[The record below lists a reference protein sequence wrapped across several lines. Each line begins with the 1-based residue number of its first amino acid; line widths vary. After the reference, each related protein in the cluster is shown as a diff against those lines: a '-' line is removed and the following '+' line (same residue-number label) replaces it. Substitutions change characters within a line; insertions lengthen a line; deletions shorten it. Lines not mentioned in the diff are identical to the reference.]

1 MKSVAYYQKLVEQ
14 AWGKSEKWRKEAKE
28 VWTTYN
34 DARRFNVL
42 YSNTDLLLGAL
53 ASPSP
58 KPVIRVRFAKQTDG
72 SESERTLA
80 RTAAEAAERA
90 VVYNNDQFD
99 LKQETHAAV
108 LEALLSGRGI
118 LRVSYEPQIV
128 QETVSRPLIA
138 PTGATVGETE
148 ETVEHIGEQKV
159 TLQSVAFDEF
169 LCSDAKRWEE
179 VWWVAFRHLM
189 DKAELKDK
197 FGTAAENAPL
207 AYREENDTQD
217 KRYVRE
223 LAEVWEVWD
232 KRERAV
238 VFFVKDYASPLSREE
253 DPYGLEGFF
262 PITRPL
268 QFVQGRDLTPVPEYR
283 LYRKTA
289 LELTRIAKRMDD
301 LVTNIRANALYA
313 GEFKDELEALNNAE
327 DNTAI
332 PVGES
337 FASIAER
344 GGIASLVAEYPN
356 QGKTQV
362 LSVLEQRKQST
373 LSEIYEITGIADILR
388 GTSDPAETA
397 QAQRIKGQFGSIRL
411 KARQQAVQ
419 YFIRDAM
426 RLCAELV
433 CEHFT
438 LENLQRV
445 SGLVLPM
452 RAQKEEA
459 LLARQSNQPLPADV
473 LQALQKPAWEEVLGV
488 LRADH
493 LRACTL
499 EVESSSTAF
508 DETQEDKEA
517 RIGLFKGVSDLLNAS
532 LPFMQANPEF
542 IDAVKANVL
551 FAVDAFPQSRVLKEA
566 YENAFAAWGARVK
579 APKPAQPTPEQML
592 AQAEQLKAQAEIMT
606 AQARAAEAQVKL
618 AQAGEK
624 IKLDRAKLI
633 KDTQKDAAEL
643 ALKRQETAIDALKG

>member
-197 FGTAAENAPL
+197 FGSAAENAPL

-459 LLARQSNQPLPADV
+459 LLARQSNQPLPAAV

-624 IKLDRAKLI
+624 IKLDRAKLL
-633 KDTQKDAAEL
+633 KDTQKDAAQL
-643 ALKRQETAIDALKG
+643 ALESAKISLK

>member
-411 KARQQAVQ
+411 KACQQAVQ

-459 LLARQSNQPLPADV
+459 LLAQQSNQPLPADV

-566 YENAFAAWGARVK
+566 YENAFAAWEARVK

-633 KDTQKDAAEL
+633 KDTQKDAAQL
-643 ALKRQETAIDALKG
+643 ALESAKISLK

>member
-1 MKSVAYYQKLVEQ
+1 MKSVGYYQKLLQ
-14 AWGKSEKWRKEAKE
+14 SAWNKSEKWRKEAKE
-28 VWTTYN
+28 VWNTYN
-34 DARRFNVL
+34 DERRFNVL
-42 YSNTDLLLGAL
+42 YSNTELLLSAL
-53 ASPSP
+53 SGNSP
-58 KPVIRVRFAKQTDG
+58 KPVIRVRFAKQNGGTDPEKNL
-72 SESERTLA
+72 SRV
-80 RTAAEAAERA
+80 AAEAAERA
-90 VVYNNDQFD
+90 MVYNNDQFD

-108 LEALLSGRGI
+108 LEALLSGRGV

-138 PTGATVGETE
+138 PSGATVGEAE

-159 TLQSVAFDEF
+159 TLQSVAFDAF
-169 LCSDAKRWEE
+169 LCADAKRWEE

-189 DKAELKDK
+189 DKEELKEK
-197 FGTAAENAPL
+197 FGSAAENAPL
-207 AYREENDTQD
+207 DYREENDPQD

-238 VFFVKDYASPLSREE
+238 VFFVKDYSKPLSREE
-253 DPYGLEGFF
+253 DPYGLAGFF

-313 GEFKDELEALNNAE
+313 GEFKDELEALNNAD

-344 GGIASLVAEYPN
+344 GGISSLVAEYPN

-362 LSVLEQRKQST
+362 LAVLEQRKQST

-388 GTSDPAETA
+388 GSSDPAETA
-397 QAQRIKGQFGSIRL
+397 QAQRIKGQFGSVRL

-419 YFIRDAM
+419 YFIRDAF
-426 RLCAELV
+426 RLVAELV

-445 SGLVLPM
+445 SGLVLPS

-459 LLARQSNQPLPADV
+459 LSASQMGRPLLGPVAQLV
-473 LQALQKPAWEEVLGV
+473 QKPAWEEVLAV
-488 LRADH
+488 LRADR

-508 DETQEDKEA
+508 DETQQDKEA
-517 RIGLFKGVSDLLNAS
+517 RLTLFKTTSDLLNAS
-532 LPFMQANPEF
+532 LPFMQQNPEF

-566 YENAFAAWGARVK
+566 YENAFAAWEARVK
-579 APKPAQPTPEQML
+579 TPQPQTPTPEQML

-624 IKLDRAKLI
+624 IKLDQAKLI
-633 KDTQKDAAEL
+633 KDTQKDAAQL
-643 ALKRQETAIDALKG
+643 ALESAKISLK